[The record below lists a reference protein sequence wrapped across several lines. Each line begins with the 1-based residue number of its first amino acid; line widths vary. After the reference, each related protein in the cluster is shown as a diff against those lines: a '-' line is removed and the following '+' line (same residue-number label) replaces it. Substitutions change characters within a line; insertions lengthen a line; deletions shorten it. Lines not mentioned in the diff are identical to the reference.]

1 VIVSLERRKGFII
14 NTGYVVLMGLIFYVV
29 VKYLFGLVA
38 PFVVGFLVA
47 ALLQRSIQFLSRKL
61 RLPRKL
67 LAVVCVFLFYAVIG
81 ILLFWLGVGL
91 FAWLKNVVERLPSF
105 YAVEIEPL
113 IMQGFDSIEGLTA
126 RFDVSLVQLLED
138 FHVSMSQ
145 SIGKIVSDVSSAA
158 IAAITST
165 VSWLP
170 RLFLGVVLSIISSV
184 FFALDYE
191 LITEFLS
198 NLVPHQRRGLIAELK
213 TLVGGIGVK
222 YTKAYALLML
232 ITFTEMTIGLS
243 ILGIDGATTIAAFT
257 AVVDIFPVLG
267 TGFVVIPWALF
278 HLAKGNLYLGLGLCL
293 LYGVI
298 TVVRQILEP
307 KVVGQQIGLH
317 PIVILICMYAG
328 VKIFGVMGLFIL
340 PFTILV
346 LKYLYDQGR
355 LRLDP

>member
-1 VIVSLERRKGFII
+1 
-14 NTGYVVLMGLIFYVV
+14 
-29 VKYLFGLVA
+29 
-38 PFVVGFLVA
+38 
-47 ALLQRSIQFLSRKL
+47 
-61 RLPRKL
+61 
-67 LAVVCVFLFYAVIG
+67 
-81 ILLFWLGVGL
+81 
-91 FAWLKNVVERLPSF
+91 
-105 YAVEIEPL
+105 
-113 IMQGFDSIEGLTA
+113 
-126 RFDVSLVQLLED
+126 
-138 FHVSMSQ
+138 
-145 SIGKIVSDVSSAA
+145 
-158 IAAITST
+158 
-165 VSWLP
+165 
-170 RLFLGVVLSIISSV
+170 
-184 FFALDYE
+184 
-191 LITEFLS
+191 
-198 NLVPHQRRGLIAELK
+198 
-213 TLVGGIGVK
+213 
-222 YTKAYALLML
+222 
-232 ITFTEMTIGLS
+232 MTIGLS
-243 ILGIDGATTIAAFT
+243 IGIDGATTIAAFT

>member
-1 VIVSLERRKGFII
+1 MSLERRKGFII

-29 VKYLFGLVA
+29 VQYLFGLVA

-184 FFALDYE
+184 FFALD
-191 LITEFLS
+191 
-198 NLVPHQRRGLIAELK
+198 
-213 TLVGGIGVK
+213 
-222 YTKAYALLML
+222 
-232 ITFTEMTIGLS
+232 
-243 ILGIDGATTIAAFT
+243 
-257 AVVDIFPVLG
+257 
-267 TGFVVIPWALF
+267 
-278 HLAKGNLYLGLGLCL
+278 
-293 LYGVI
+293 
-298 TVVRQILEP
+298 
-307 KVVGQQIGLH
+307 
-317 PIVILICMYAG
+317 
-328 VKIFGVMGLFIL
+328 
-340 PFTILV
+340 
-346 LKYLYDQGR
+346 
-355 LRLDP
+355 